1 VPRAWRA
8 AVLALAALAACGC
21 ARSPDSRDALQQIRD
36 RGALRVVTLNS
47 PTSYY
52 LGGHGFEG
60 LDYELARDFAR
71 SLGLR
76 LEIRTVADQ
85 AALRAELRER
95 RADLAAAHLTYDER
109 WAGYGLPAAPHQEV
123 ARLWLYRRGEP
134 RPASEADVP
143 PARRAVAGEAPGDP
157 LDRLRRGELDAVQ
170 IGSYEFAF
178 ARPLH
183 PEFGVAFTA
192 PAPRPVQWIL
202 RSDAGALLAA
212 VDGFMAEERRSGRL
226 DGRIRRTLDAP
237 RRLGSEAMREFGTQV
252 RERLP
257 ALQKHFEH
265 ASVRTGIDWRLLA
278 ALAYQESRWDER
290 AVSAQG
296 ARGILML
303 MPEVLSAS
311 GVRDPFDPRQNIL
324 AGARH
329 LFALKQRLPGR
340 IGEPDR
346 TWLAIAAYNA
356 GPGALE
362 DARIVTQMRGGNPDS
377 WSDVY
382 DNLPLLAEEDWYTRV
397 RNGYS
402 RGWETQVTIDRVR
415 EFADVLAWRTTRPD
429 AAPIAATGP

>member
-1 VPRAWRA
+1 
-8 AVLALAALAACGC
+8 
-21 ARSPDSRDALQQIRD
+21 
-36 RGALRVVTLNS
+36 
-47 PTSYY
+47 
-52 LGGHGFEG
+52 
-60 LDYELARDFAR
+60 
-71 SLGLR
+71 
-76 LEIRTVADQ
+76 
-85 AALRAELRER
+85 
-95 RADLAAAHLTYDER
+95 
-109 WAGYGLPAAPHQEV
+109 
-123 ARLWLYRRGEP
+123 
-134 RPASEADVP
+134 
-143 PARRAVAGEAPGDP
+143 
-157 LDRLRRGELDAVQ
+157 
-170 IGSYEFAF
+170 
-178 ARPLH
+178 
-183 PEFGVAFTA
+183 
-192 PAPRPVQWIL
+192 
-202 RSDAGALLAA
+202 
-212 VDGFMAEERRSGRL
+212 
-226 DGRIRRTLDAP
+226 
-237 RRLGSEAMREFGTQV
+237 MREFGAQV

-382 DNLPLLAEEDWYTRV
+382 DNLPLLAEEEWYTRV